1 MAYGQIVA
9 FLTVML
15 ILYYVAMILLD
26 LQKAAKLASEA
37 AANADEE
44 IDISDIA
51 SDFET
56 ISVKRDKPAQ
66 PQSEKSDS
74 SDDETGVSSLDS
86 KELSNLPKEPS
97 MLGAIPVEVLAEKIK
112 NSNKGLPDDLKEVIA
127 MSNEL

>member
-51 SDFET
+51 NDFET
-56 ISVKRDKPAQ
+56 ISVTRDKPAQ
-66 PQSEKSDS
+66 PAQDNNSIDGDDTPDS
-74 SDDETGVSSLDS
+74 LNNENNT
-86 KELSNLPKEPS
+86 LPKEPS
-97 MLGAIPVEVLAEKIK
+97 MLGAIPVDVLAEKIK
-112 NSNKGLPDDLKEVIA
+112 NSSKGLPDDLKMVIA

>member
-9 FLTVML
+9 FLTAIL

-37 AANADEE
+37 AANSDEE

-56 ISVKRDKPAQ
+56 ISVTRDKPAHPSQ
-66 PQSEKSDS
+66 ENNSNDGSETTDS
-74 SDDETGVSSLDS
+74 QNSENNT
-86 KELSNLPKEPS
+86 LPKEPS
-97 MLGAIPVEVLAEKIK
+97 MLGAIPVEALAEKIK
-112 NSNKGLPDDLKEVIA
+112 NSGKGLPDDLKMVIA